1 MHEIRMAQPG
11 KNALSTNL
19 MAFLEAELHKGDGEP
34 ILLTGDGDA
43 FSAGVDLREIA
54 NADAAAIERFLRR
67 LDALVARLWLHPAPV
82 VALVNG
88 HAIAGGCILALACDW
103 RIAPAGAKAKIGLNE
118 LALGACIPPAC
129 LRVVRHRLGERGA
142 ERAIFGAS
150 LLSVDE
156 AARAGF
162 VDEVVE
168 GDATHAALAKL
179 QALAALPRAAYGTM
193 KHGLRAESLRTSAW
207 DEERLLGR
215 EVPIWASSDMKRR
228 IEVLRGKGR

>member
-19 MAFLEAELHKGDGEP
+19 MAFLEAELHKGVGEP

-88 HAIAGGCILALACDW
+88 HAIAGGCILALAADW

-228 IEVLRGKGR
+228 IEVLLGKGR